1 MFARLIACDGVAMHG
16 RAILASMNN
25 RVLAVALVL
34 LTVAFVVLNFTV
46 EGAGTIFLLL
56 AVAAGFGAAYFFRRS

>member
-1 MFARLIACDGVAMHG
+1 
-16 RAILASMNN
+16 MNN

-34 LTVAFVVLNFTV
+34 LTVVFVVLNFTV

-56 AVAAGFGAAYFFRRS
+56 AVAAGFGAVYFFRRS

>member
-1 MFARLIACDGVAMHG
+1 MHG

-46 EGAGTIFLLL
+46 ESAGTIFLLL

>member
-1 MFARLIACDGVAMHG
+1 
-16 RAILASMNN
+16 MNN
-25 RVLAVALVL
+25 RVRAVALVL
-34 LTVAFVVLNFTV
+34 LTVALVVLNFTV

>member
-1 MFARLIACDGVAMHG
+1 MHG

-25 RVLAVALVL
+25 RVLALALVL

-56 AVAAGFGAAYFFRRS
+56 AVAAGLGAAYFFRRS

>member
-1 MFARLIACDGVAMHG
+1 MHG

>member
-1 MFARLIACDGVAMHG
+1 MHG
-16 RAILASMNN
+16 RAILAGMNN